1 MLTSNRQIGS
11 LLTLQI
17 NLLCPFFFYNKN
29 LTRLHSGISA
39 RLTIQANLRLCLFS
53 KEEMVAVGG
62 FLKFK
67 TDPRLRVFN
76 VTDALK
82 LELIAEDWESLASC
96 RNITIICCMYS
107 KCEICGICR
116 AIKISYV
123 LIKTMQEVRNKGPLP
138 CRQQAEESCLNLIRD
153 FPKSLYS

>member
-1 MLTSNRQIGS
+1 MPACFIIHHIYVPAIIWLPTHYYQVHYIKVPSCFSSCIILFICCDHFMVYSTVVKTENPHRCEKDIKTSTLLLCFLMLTSNRQIGS

-39 RLTIQANLRLCLFS
+39 RLTIQTNLRLCLFS

-76 VTDALK
+76 VTDAL
-82 LELIAEDWESLASC
+82 
-96 RNITIICCMYS
+96 
-107 KCEICGICR
+107 
-116 AIKISYV
+116 
-123 LIKTMQEVRNKGPLP
+123 
-138 CRQQAEESCLNLIRD
+138 
-153 FPKSLYS
+153 